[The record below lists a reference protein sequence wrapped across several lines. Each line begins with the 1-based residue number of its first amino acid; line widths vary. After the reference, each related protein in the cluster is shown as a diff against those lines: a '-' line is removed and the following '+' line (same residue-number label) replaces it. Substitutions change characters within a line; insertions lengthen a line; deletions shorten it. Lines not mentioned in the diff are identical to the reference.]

1 MAADAKMAGD
11 LANFATAGL
20 KSLDSTANL
29 LKAFALY
36 FIKILEEQESRQQ
49 LIDFYQAG
57 LHEDAKLSPGEKLS
71 IVSYSI
77 NPNYAKQLYDICKRD
92 HIGHLNTQTNTF
104 DLVMDGKGDN
114 IKGINDSVWIYSTQK
129 GEFHR
134 AVAEAKA
141 RSGYEQEIPREMANT
156 FLYKLMKDKNP
167 MLEIKD
173 IPLAKYIALR
183 RDIQKLEPDM
193 RFTLFPKY
201 NEKDGV
207 KTVDVGFLRK
217 TERLYDKKG
226 NPYVDPKQYDISEL
240 MKGILVKQQLL
251 ERDEESSIYFE
262 LISEKEKTK
271 QDIID
276 ELLKTRPSTVNSIRK
291 EIEAAKIDD
300 ITKLKLV
307 TLLKKYYQDPGSKF
321 ELINAV
327 KKIEILDN
335 LNKNRL
341 LKSIEELGNEMYVI
355 PVKIVKDAGELE
367 YEASIKDS
375 IYLGRDLTIRSA
387 GKADLVIEDE
397 TSLRSNLDRKLT
409 EYTEAGKEVGKEYSF
424 VVLNENEFRGLE
436 EGNPEFVSSNNR
448 LKKKHI
454 KFLVEHDDPSKFEDN
469 LDITEVEKSAEGI
482 IETINKNKDKFM
494 LESDC
499 SLVGIERFDE
509 YHEST
514 IGTILVEED
523 HKEGVGDTEIETQT
537 TNLKEAIAEVNQT
550 EIAPAGKQDGFN
562 QYIDTQVGRTT
573 GIPEI
578 GRESNELIR

>member
-20 KSLDSTANL
+20 KSVDSTANL
-29 LKAFALY
+29 LKAFALF
-36 FIKILEEQESRQQ
+36 FIKILEVQESRQQ
-49 LIDFYQAG
+49 LINFYQDG
-57 LHEDAKLSPGEKLS
+57 LHEDVKLSTGEKLS

-77 NPNYAKQLYDICKRD
+77 HPNYAKQLYDICKRD

-207 KTVDVGFLRK
+207 KMVDVGFLSK

-226 NPYVDPKQYDISEL
+226 NPYVDPQQYDIPEL

-251 ERDEESSIYFE
+251 ERDEESSVYFE

-327 KKIEILDN
+327 KKIEMLDN

-341 LKSIEELGNEMYVI
+341 LKSIEELGKEMYVI

-454 KFLVEHDDPSKFEDN
+454 NFLVEHDDPSKFEDN
-469 LDITEVEKSAEGI
+469 LNITEVEKSAEGI

-499 SLVGIERFDE
+499 SFVNMERFDE

-537 TNLKEAIAEVNQT
+537 TNLKEAISEVNQT